1 MHPALDVRKGVSQTN
16 SVCTLQRNASG
27 GHGKSVI
34 VNTAGE
40 RSASLGTGLA
50 HFPFGQSPLTTES
63 WSEGWHVKPGSS
75 HSGRNQLEAGS
86 FL

>member
-1 MHPALDVRKGVSQTN
+1 MHPNLDVRKGDSQTN

-50 HFPFGQSPLTTES
+50 HFPLGQSPLTTES
-63 WSEGWHVKPGSS
+63 WSEGWPVKPGSS
-75 HSGRNQLEAGS
+75 RSGRNQLEAGS